1 MFGIQTYFLS
11 KALSYLIR
19 IMIFSFDNALLDQD
33 IFLIFLL
40 GLNVIDWSSIL
51 IVIIIQFFLF
61 SRGMNFNKKLIK
73 FSAITV
79 YAGMLL
85 FFLSVLLT
93 DVKFSSNAFINI
105 LI

>member
-85 FFLSVLLT
+85 FFLSCT
-93 DVKFSSNAFINI
+93 FN
-105 LI
+105 